1 MIPHGDPRVNRSAGI
16 RRVFSCAALAPTRGG
31 CYTERMQMR
40 TVSIPEEYAGMTV
53 EAVLQ
58 RVFSVS
64 GSYLSRLKR
73 RPCALLLNGAPVY
86 TTRRLAPGDVLSF
99 DPADGKKLAIRPI
112 PFPLDVAYED
122 EWLIV
127 VNKPKRFSV
136 HPARD
141 PAEPTLENALSAY
154 FTGVDNPHP
163 VSRLDKDT
171 TGLLTVAK
179 SGYVHSLMKTVQAEG
194 RFSKTYLAIT
204 QGVPETAHFTI
215 KEPIGV
221 QPGSTYRRTVRAD
234 GAPSE
239 TECTVLEACGGRALV
254 RLVPHTG
261 RTHQLRVHMAYA
273 GFPLLGDWL
282 YGERCEAI
290 DRPALHAE
298 TLSFPHPV
306 THERIELT
314 APLPDDMQILLNR

>member
-73 RPCALLLNGAPVY
+73 RPRALLLNGAPVY

-234 GAPSE
+234 GAPNARCLKPAAAARSSGLFRIRAARISCG
-239 TECTVLEACGGRALV
+239 CTWRTQASRCSA
-254 RLVPHTG
+254 TG
-261 RTHQLRVHMAYA
+261 STASGARR
-273 GFPLLGDWL
+273 
-282 YGERCEAI
+282 
-290 DRPALHAE
+290 
-298 TLSFPHPV
+298 S
-306 THERIELT
+306 T
-314 APLPDDMQILLNR
+314 APPFTRKRSRSRIRSRTSASS